1 MGTSSFPKGHLGLE
15 PSWKLGGSFQRGHR
29 WRRFI
34 LRAQNQLQSTSVEPL
49 ALMTVPLADNCAQR
63 LINFSVVSRA
73 ALRWKTDLWS
83 VPCNSVK
90 LGRNGI
96 SCIRGSDLTYHP
108 EPVAF
113 GWCWMFPVRFF
124 SFCCSFL
131 SHCQKPLVSICSSTL
146 WKSINTTVKV
156 KSALWLVVNVARTL
170 KNTPLQSFLC
180 CL

>member
-108 EPVAF
+108 EPVA
-113 GWCWMFPVRFF
+113 WWWMVLNV
-124 SFCCSFL
+124 SCQVFL
-131 SHCQKPLVSICSSTL
+131 FLLFISVTL
-146 WKSINTTVKV
+146 SEAI
-156 KSALWLVVNVARTL
+156 SLHL
-170 KNTPLQSFLC
+170 FLHIMKIH
-180 CL
+180 